1 MTGAC
6 RCRFCRSTTGEIV
19 LDLGQQPACDH
30 FPWAGD
36 QGPDPTYPL
45 RMWLCTH
52 CGLTQLAE
60 DPTMPGEPR
69 GTEPAALVAQA
80 SDAVARVS
88 AAGLLPRGATVAE
101 YGSPHGGSWLEL
113 LAGHGLRPVGPG
125 EAADVLID
133 CFGLMHEQDQAAALQ
148 ARAARLRP
156 GGVLLVQFHSLAAI
170 LRGGQWNA
178 LRHGHCAYYSTPA
191 IVGMLAA
198 VGLTPRTVF
207 QFPLYGGTVLL
218 AAARGGQPDG
228 AVAGLLG
235 AERVAGVLKAE
246 VVAGLQ
252 AAAESAATRL
262 SAWLVAQR
270 DAGRRVFG
278 YSAASRA
285 IALLCRAG
293 VTPELLPAIA
303 DAAPAKRGRRMPG
316 SRVPLISPGEL
327 VEAQPDEV
335 LLFVPDL
342 LAEVRAALPQLEE
355 SGARWVSVEGAGGP

>member
-6 RCRFCRSTTGEIV
+6 RCRFCRSTAGEIV

-36 QGPDPTYPL
+36 RGPDPSYPL

-52 CGLTQLAE
+52 CGLAQLAE
-60 DPTMPGEPR
+60 DPTMPDEPR

-80 SDAVARVS
+80 ADAVARVG
-88 AAGLLPRGATVAE
+88 AVGLLPRGATVAE
-101 YGSPHGGSWLEL
+101 YGSPHGGSWLKL
-113 LAGHGLRPVGPG
+113 LAGHGVRPVGRS

-148 ARAARLRP
+148 ARVNRLRP
-156 GGVLLVQFHSLAAI
+156 GGVLLVQFHSLATI
-170 LRGGQWNA
+170 LRCGQWNA
-178 LRHGHCAYYSTPA
+178 LRHGHYAYYSMPA
-191 IVGMLAA
+191 IVAMLAS

-218 AAARGGQPDG
+218 AASRDGQPDA
-228 AVAGLLG
+228 AVEALLD
-235 AERVAGVLKAE
+235 AEHTAGVLEAE
-246 VVAGLQ
+246 VIVDLQ
-252 AAAESAATRL
+252 AAAEFAAARL
-262 SAWLVAQR
+262 SGWLVAQR

-293 VTPELLPAIA
+293 VTPKLLPAIA

-316 SRVPLISPGEL
+316 SGVPIISPGEL
-327 VEAQPDEV
+327 AEARPHEV

-355 SGARWVSVEGAGGP
+355 SGGRWVPFEGTAGP